1 MGNILYFRLS
11 ERKVIMV
18 LNLDKTVLIEKIQM
32 ILNHRLYNILRQN

>member
-18 LNLDKTVLIEKIQM
+18 LNLDKAVLIEKIQM
-32 ILNHRLYNILRQN
+32 ILNNKKWELKYE

>member
-32 ILNHRLYNILRQN
+32 ILNNKKWELKYE

>member
-18 LNLDKTVLIEKIQM
+18 LNLDKAVLIEKIQM
-32 ILNHRLYNILRQN
+32 ILNNKK